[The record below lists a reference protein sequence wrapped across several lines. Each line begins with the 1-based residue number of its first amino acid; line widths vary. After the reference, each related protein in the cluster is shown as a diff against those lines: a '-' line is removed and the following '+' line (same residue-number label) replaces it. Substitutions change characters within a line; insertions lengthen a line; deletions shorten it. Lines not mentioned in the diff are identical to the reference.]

1 MTKKKFMFY
10 IHFIFAFFVCIHT
23 IAQTPASAQNKSIL
37 ILGATIHAGNGN
49 KIENGAIGFERGK
62 ITLIGNATQRN
73 IIKEQWNEIINAEG
87 KHLYPGLI
95 APYVVLG
102 LTEIDAVNASI
113 DYNEVGE
120 YNPNVRSLIAYN
132 AESRIIPTVRYNG
145 VLLTQSTPKGALIS
159 GKSSVFKLD
168 GWNWEDACVKADDG
182 VYLNWPPNYS
192 YAPNE
197 EGKWL
202 FDKNKNHDK
211 QVNELDLFFE
221 KCIAYN
227 RSKTKTENDV
237 RMEGLKGIINGSEN
251 LYIVANAVKD
261 INEAIAFAKS
271 KNIPKIV
278 LVGGEEAGFCIDI
291 LKQYNIPVILNRVHS
306 LPPKTDDDIYFYYKL
321 PALLAANNILFC
333 LSYEGDMEAMGSRN
347 LAFIAG
353 TAASYG
359 LTKEQALQA
368 VSLNT
373 AKILGIDNL
382 YGSLEEGKSATLFIS
397 EGDALEMKT
406 NKLSKA
412 FINGAEIELKTHQTE
427 LYDKYLKKYG
437 LKP

>member
-1 MTKKKFMFY
+1 MKY
-10 IHFIFAFFVCIHT
+10 IHFIIVFFVCTHT
-23 IAQTPASAQNKSIL
+23 KSQTPALPQSKSIL
-37 ILGATIHAGNGN
+37 IIGATIHTGNG
-49 KIENGAIGFERGK
+49 KIIENGAVGFDKGK
-62 ITLIGNATQRN
+62 ITLIGNASQRN
-73 IIKEQWNEIINAEG
+73 IIKEQWNEIIDAEG
-87 KHLYPGLI
+87 KHVYPGLI
-95 APYVVLG
+95 APYVVIG

-113 DYNEVGE
+113 DYNEVGD

-145 VLLTQSTPKGALIS
+145 VLLTQSTPKGGVIS

-182 VYLNWPPNYS
+182 VYLKWPPNYS

-211 QVNELDLFFE
+211 QISELDLFFD

-227 RSKTKTENDV
+227 RSKTKIENDV
-237 RMEGLKGIINGSEN
+237 RMDGLKGIINGNEN

-278 LVGGEEAGFCIDI
+278 LVGGEEVAFCLDI
-291 LKQYNIPVILNRVHS
+291 LKQYNIPVILNRIHG
-306 LPPKTDDDIYFYYKL
+306 LPPKTDDDIYFYYTL
-321 PALLAANNILFC
+321 PALLAKNNILYG

-347 LAFIAG
+347 LAFLAG
-353 TAASYG
+353 TASAYG
-359 LTKEQALQA
+359 LSKEEALQA
-368 VSLNT
+368 VSFNT
-373 AKILGIDNL
+373 AKILGIDKD

-397 EGDALEMKT
+397 DGDALDMKT
-406 NKLSKA
+406 NKLTKA